1 MNQNFVM
8 IFIILISF
16 NSYFTRN
23 KKEYNFNGSKV
34 YTRVRRKKKNEKM
47 KKEVKEITKVPNLSY
62 VCVCKYIYTY
72 III

>member
-23 KKEYNFNGSKV
+23 KKKYNFNGSKV
-34 YTRVRRKKKNEKM
+34 WEEKKKKWKNEKRS
-47 KKEVKEITKVPNLSY
+47 KGNNKGTKFI
-62 VCVCKYIYTY
+62 VCVCV
-72 III
+72 

>member
-1 MNQNFVM
+1 M
-8 IFIILISF
+8 IIILISF

-23 KKEYNFNGSKV
+23 KKKYNFNGRIESIYACEK
-34 YTRVRRKKKNEKM
+34 KKKNEKM

>member
-23 KKEYNFNGSKV
+23 KKKYNFNGSKV
-34 YTRVRRKKKNEKM
+34 YTRVRRKKKKWKNEKRS
-47 KKEVKEITKVPNLSY
+47 KGNNKGTKFI
-62 VCVCKYIYTY
+62 VCVCV
-72 III
+72 